1 MFVFW
6 LPEETHWLVP
16 TMNVYYIQ
24 LFSIYILTAFQLIYL
39 IIKLW
44 KYENVDRK
52 IKVEWTWLFLFF
64 TSITSLIFIWKKI
77 DEFENSNN
85 QT

>member
-1 MFVFW
+1 MFVF
-6 LPEETHWLVP
+6 LFPEETHWLVP
-16 TMNVYYIQ
+16 TMRVYYIQ
-24 LFSIYILTAFQLIYL
+24 LISIFTFSIIQLIYL
-39 IIKLW
+39 IRKLW
-44 KYENVDRK
+44 SYKNLK
-52 IKVEWTWLFLFF
+52 KSIKTNWTWLLIIY